1 MAISKWPFLES
12 ISCKMASET
21 EYAYLPMKITCIED
35 IEEVLR
41 NSDIFS
47 QYRELLKQVNICILD
62 FEELETNRTYLEM
75 FSDWASGKRE
85 EVNSENLMMQLKL
98 LKEALLT
105 GLSMSTKLLVQ
116 KEKLQKYF
124 RNFKIVNDGQIGEE
138 KEIPRSPNVE
148 AFVSPPKNED
158 NKYCNMKVV
167 ISSVVVSACICIA
180 IYTICKQF
188 ESLRTPTPETT
199 EIGKALYQTAGVGAF
214 LCMTPIIYNLANFNE
229 GDRSMKYQKIQEL
242 QDYINDTLL
251 NEITRKNQNLD
262 AIYEAIDKQLH
273 SREVILYLASS
284 FYSESKDKALEEIY
298 ADESDL
304 NVDICE
310 KLAIKTAKITCKSY
324 LKHEFNCS
332 NEETEEILNEIQ
344 RSGE

>member
-1 MAISKWPFLES
+1 
-12 ISCKMASET
+12 MASET
-21 EYAYLPMKITCIED
+21 DHASVPMKIRCIED

-41 NSDIFS
+41 NNPIFPR
-47 QYRELLKQVNICILD
+47 YRELLKQVNTCILN
-62 FEELETNRTYLEM
+62 FEELETNRTYFEI

-85 EVNSENLMMQLKL
+85 KVRCENLMMQLKMM
-98 LKEALLT
+98 KEALLT

-124 RNFKIVNDGQIGEE
+124 RNFKIVSDGQIGEE

-148 AFVSPPKNED
+148 AFASPPENED

-167 ISSVVVSACICIA
+167 ISSVVVSAGICIT

-214 LCMTPIIYNLANFNE
+214 LCMTPIIYNLANFND

-251 NEITRKNQNLD
+251 NEITRKNQNLSET
-262 AIYEAIDKQLH
+262 YEAIDKQLH
-273 SREVILYLASS
+273 SREVMMYLASS
-284 FYSESKDKALEEIY
+284 LYSESKDKALKEIQE
-298 ADESDL
+298 DQSDL
-304 NVDICE
+304 NVDICK
-310 KLAIKTAKITCKSY
+310 KLSIRTAEITCKAY
-324 LKHEFNCS
+324 LKHDFNCS
-332 NEETEEILNEIQ
+332 NEETEEILKEIQ
-344 RSGE
+344 RSVK